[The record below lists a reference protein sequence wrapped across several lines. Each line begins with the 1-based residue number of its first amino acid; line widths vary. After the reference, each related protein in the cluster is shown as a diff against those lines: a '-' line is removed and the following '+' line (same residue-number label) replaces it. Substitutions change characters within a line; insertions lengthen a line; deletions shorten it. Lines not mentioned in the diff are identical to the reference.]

1 MGVCLDIFSLICHF
15 SFLSP
20 FLWETAGYRLKY
32 CPTGPLNP
40 NTKKSNDF
48 FEQSVMPEGL
58 QSTTV
63 ILTFKTTKIKIF
75 ELCNSVDP
83 DEAAH

>member
-1 MGVCLDIFSLICHF
+1 M
-15 SFLSP
+15 
-20 FLWETAGYRLKY
+20 AGYRLKY
-32 CPTGPLNP
+32 CLTGPLNP
-40 NTKKSNDF
+40 STKKSNDF

-63 ILTFKTTKIKIF
+63 ILTLKMTKMKIF
-75 ELCNSVDP
+75 EFANSVDP